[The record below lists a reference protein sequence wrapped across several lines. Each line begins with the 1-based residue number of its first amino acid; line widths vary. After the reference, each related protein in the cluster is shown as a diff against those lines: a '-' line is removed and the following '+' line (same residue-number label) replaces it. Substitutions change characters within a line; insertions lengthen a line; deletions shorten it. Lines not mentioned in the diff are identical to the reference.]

1 MPSDSSSQ
9 VTTIGH
15 NVQAAENATVSIGN
29 LVITSLSSND
39 LVTFTRQ
46 LLYAITHRDWK
57 TAEAYLTSINSVTS
71 LDDECH
77 SLLKLLNYK
86 LCLLQGKKITI
97 HQDIFVELLRNPSC
111 KQVIKDVVE
120 SIYVHHLAQA
130 SHSTARKRYQSSQYK
145 ESFTDEVFYEIVA
158 DRQELELFIADGLS
172 EKFEHELCS
181 GVRCAIRN
189 EDFLLAAN
197 IATELNTRYPNT
209 NSTILLSLS
218 KAFKLNRD
226 ISGRHFWLVNQDQMK
241 ELEDQISECLDFA
254 NRIEDTRIFRVAAV
268 LLATS
273 WFQVIA
279 LIKLCSK
286 NLEEVEK
293 IIPEVHDFPPF
304 KVSDI
309 DTHGFAQKILK
320 DGELTIS
327 ESDFSQVSSA
337 FLQGSITNHEI
348 KRWLDKGG
356 DVSVPDDQLKE
367 FIRIILDSMICTPTD
382 QRQKIKL
389 SKSIE
394 DFLQSSTDKLKDF
407 NVLAI
412 HQLCLDLK
420 RVGLFIYVVK
430 LVEPLLPQTPWCS
443 PVLEDYA
450 EALLESDQIEKLDRL
465 LDTVEG
471 IDESYR
477 FLAVKIRRYSQ
488 SGDFSTAIELA
499 EKGIEQFRNSC
510 YYWGILIHLLI
521 LTNAERERITALLKK
536 IPKNILEKYS
546 DEGLRLLHNIASV
559 DLGFADSFMLEWF
572 IDAPVEMSIHVTN
585 LHFNHLEQLQDPMG
599 FQYSSERCA
608 EAVVY
613 SLGKRQYT
621 KLLVDNCGY
630 SEYLIDTMSPLG
642 VLLNDAQVGDEVKLG
657 MAKYKI
663 IEKVPPS
670 VGAVRIS
677 IDIRNDINTGTDSF
691 FKMSFEDDGVDGILK
706 WVDEMS
712 QQKQIVEPEIGER
725 PIPILMRLNQTHSND
740 LVKGSL
746 LYLCDKESNKSL
758 RLFSDGE
765 TPKESAILDML
776 SLVYLSLTGLVH
788 GVLRSG
794 IKLYVTRETQDI
806 VSGWLRDTSRDDYL
820 SIAKV
825 ENAFIKT
832 TSKDIARDDS
842 INNLR
847 LLIGKC
853 EVLSPRSI
861 DMPEMLTQ
869 LRDCFDISHYSSLK
883 LAISHSIPFLC
894 LDSMLCSF
902 YHQLNVNLVNTN
914 QFMIDANTATKTDEN
929 RSALCHVQFGLPV
942 PLMHQDV
949 IQLCTYEEKG
959 QYLAAEIIKM
969 YPNHYPSSE
978 IALEVLTACCLK
990 SICAAFI
997 GLDNRQ
1003 PLSLSSWR
1011 YTENIVYACCKSS
1024 MECIEGDTSEKRLA
1038 ALISEVLRKLEA
1050 MPYLTRFSLALFRRF
1065 VQGYFLDAKQIDIEL
1080 RALRRL
1086 KN

>member
-1 MPSDSSSQ
+1 MPTGPSSQ
-9 VTTIGH
+9 VTNIGH

-46 LLYAITHRDWK
+46 FLYAMTHRDWK
-57 TAEAYLTSINSVTS
+57 TAETYLTSINSVTS
-71 LDDECH
+71 LDDECRT
-77 SLLKLLNYK
+77 LLKLLEYK
-86 LCLLQGKKITI
+86 LFLLQGREITI
-97 HQDIFVELLRNPSC
+97 NPDTFVELLRNPSC
-111 KQVIKDVVE
+111 KQVVKDVVE
-120 SIYVHHLAQA
+120 SIYVHHLAQT
-130 SHSTARKRYQSSQYK
+130 SHSNAKKRYHSSQYK

-158 DRQELELFIADGLS
+158 DKQELELFIAGGLS
-172 EKFEHELCS
+172 EKFEHELCA

-189 EDFLLAAN
+189 DDFLTAVN

-218 KAFKLNRD
+218 KALKLNRE
-226 ISGRHFWLVNQDQMK
+226 ISGRHFWLVNHAQMK
-241 ELEDQISECLDFA
+241 ELENQILVCLDFA
-254 NRIEDTRIFRVAAV
+254 NKSEDMRIIRIAAV
-268 LLATS
+268 LLATTCY
-273 WFQVIA
+273 QVID
-279 LIKLCSK
+279 LIKLCSE
-286 NLEEVEK
+286 NLDEVEK
-293 IIPEVHDFPPF
+293 IIPEAHNLPAF
-304 KVSDI
+304 KVRDI
-309 DTHGFAQKILK
+309 DTHGFAKKIING
-320 DGELTIS
+320 GELTIS
-327 ESDFSQVSSA
+327 ESDFSLVSSA
-337 FLQGSITNHEI
+337 LSQGLITNHEI

-356 DVSVPDDQLKE
+356 EVSASDDQVKE
-367 FIRIILDSMICTPTD
+367 FIQIILASIICTPTD
-382 QRQKIKL
+382 KRQKFKL
-389 SKSIE
+389 SE
-394 DFLQSSTDKLKDF
+394 RLDDFLQSSTDKLKNF
-407 NVLAI
+407 NVIAI
-412 HQLCLDLK
+412 HQLCLNLK
-420 RVGLFIYVVK
+420 NVGLFIYIVK

-443 PVLEDYA
+443 PILEDYA

-471 IDESYR
+471 IDENYR
-477 FLAVKIRRYSQ
+477 FLAVKIGRYSL
-488 SGDFSTAIELA
+488 SEDFSRAIELA
-499 EKGIEQFRNSC
+499 EKGTEQYPDSC

-521 LTNAERERITALLKK
+521 STNAERERITALLKE
-536 IPKNILEKYS
+536 IPKNVLEKYS
-546 DEGLRLLHNIASV
+546 NEGLRLLHCIARV
-559 DLGFADSFMLEWF
+559 DLELANSFMLEWF

-585 LHFNHLEQLQDPMG
+585 LHFNHLDQLQDPMD
-599 FQYSSERCA
+599 FQYPSERCA

-613 SLGKRQYT
+613 SLDKRQYT
-621 KLLVDNCGY
+621 KLLVNHCGH

-642 VLLNDAQVGDEVKLG
+642 GLLSGAQVGDEVKLG

-663 IEKVPPS
+663 IEKLPPS

-691 FKMSFEDDGVDGILK
+691 FKMSLEGDGVDGILK

-712 QQKQIVEPEIGER
+712 QQKQIVEPEIEGR
-725 PIPILMRLNQTHSND
+725 QIPILMRLNQTHGND
-740 LVKGSL
+740 LVKGSF

-758 RLFSDGE
+758 KLFSDGE
-765 TPKESAILDML
+765 TPQESAILDVL
-776 SLVYLSLTGLVH
+776 ALVYLSLTGLVH

-794 IKLYVTRETQDI
+794 ITLYVTRETQDI

-825 ENAFIKT
+825 ENIFVKT
-832 TSKDIARDDS
+832 TSNDIARDDS
-842 INNLR
+842 VNNLR
-847 LLIGKC
+847 LLIGEC

-861 DMPEMLTQ
+861 DMPEMLTK
-869 LRDCFDISHYSSLK
+869 LTDSVDVSHYSSLK

-894 LDSMLCSF
+894 LDSMFCSF
-902 YHQLNVNLVNTN
+902 YHKLNVNLVNTN
-914 QFMIDANTATKTDEN
+914 QFMIDANSATKNDEKRN
-929 RSALCHVQFGLPV
+929 ALCHVQFVLPV

-949 IQLCTYEEKG
+949 IQLCTHDEKG
-959 QYLAAEIIKM
+959 QYLAAEILKM

-978 IALEVLTACCLK
+978 IALEVLTECSLQ

-1003 PLSLSSWR
+1003 PLSLSRWR

-1024 MECIEGDTSEKRLA
+1024 MECLEGDTSEKRLA
-1038 ALISEVLRKLEA
+1038 TLISEVLRKLET
-1050 MPYLTRFSLALFRRF
+1050 MPYMTRFSLALFRRF

>member
-1 MPSDSSSQ
+1 MPADSSSQ

-46 LLYAITHRDWK
+46 FLYAMTHRDWK
-57 TAEAYLTSINSVTS
+57 TAETYLTSINSVTS
-71 LDDECH
+71 LDDECR
-77 SLLKLLNYK
+77 SLLKLLEYK
-86 LCLLQGKKITI
+86 LCLLQGREITI
-97 HQDIFVELLRNPSC
+97 HPDTFVELLRNPSC

-120 SIYVHHLAQA
+120 SIYVHHLALT
-130 SHSTARKRYQSSQYK
+130 SHSNARKQYQSSQYK

-158 DRQELELFIADGLS
+158 DKQELELFIAGGLS

-189 EDFLLAAN
+189 EDFLLAVN

-209 NSTILLSLS
+209 NSAILLSLS

-226 ISGRHFWLVNQDQMK
+226 ISGRHFWLVNHDQMK
-241 ELEDQISECLDFA
+241 ELEGQISECLDFA
-254 NRIEDTRIFRVAAV
+254 NRIEDTRIFRIAAV
-268 LLATS
+268 LLATT
-273 WFQVIA
+273 WYQAVD
-279 LIKLCSK
+279 LIELCSG

-293 IIPEVHDFPPF
+293 VIPEARDFPPF
-304 KVSDI
+304 KISNTDN
-309 DTHGFAQKILK
+309 HAFAQKILK

-337 FLQGSITNHEI
+337 LSQGSITNHEI

-356 DVSVPDDQLKE
+356 DVSVSDDHVKE
-367 FIRIILDSMICTPTD
+367 FIQIILDSMICTPTD
-382 QRQKIKL
+382 LRQKIKL
-389 SKSIE
+389 SKSLE

-412 HQLCLDLK
+412 HQLCHNLK

-450 EALLESDQIEKLDRL
+450 EALLECDQIEKLDRL
-465 LDTVEG
+465 LNTVEG

-477 FLAVKIRRYSQ
+477 FLAVKIGRHSRSE
-488 SGDFSTAIELA
+488 DFSRAIELA
-499 EKGIEQFRNSC
+499 EKGIEQYRNSC

-521 LTNAERERITALLKK
+521 LTNTERERITALLKE
-536 IPKNILEKYS
+536 IPRNILEKYS
-546 DEGLRLLHNIASV
+546 NEGLRLLHNIANV
-559 DLGFADSFMLEWF
+559 DLGLADSFMLEWF

-585 LHFNHLEQLQDPMG
+585 LHFNHLEQLQDPMD
-599 FQYSSERCA
+599 FQYSSERCI

-621 KLLVDNCGY
+621 KLLVDHCGH

-642 VLLNDAQVGDEVKLG
+642 ELLSGAQVGDEVKLG

-670 VGAVRIS
+670 VGALRIS

-691 FKMSFEDDGVDGILK
+691 FKMSFEGDGVDGILK

-712 QQKQIVEPEIGER
+712 QQKQIVEPEIGGQ
-725 PIPILMRLNQTHSND
+725 PIPILMRLNQTHGND
-740 LVKGSL
+740 LVKGSF

-758 RLFSDGE
+758 KLFSDGE
-765 TPKESAILDML
+765 IPKESAVLDVL
-776 SLVYLSLTGLVH
+776 ALVYLSLTGLVH

-825 ENAFIKT
+825 ENVFIKT

-842 INNLR
+842 VNNLR
-847 LLIGKC
+847 LLIGEC

-869 LRDCFDISHYSSLK
+869 LRDSVDVSHYSSLK

-894 LDSMLCSF
+894 LDSMFCSF
-902 YHQLNVNLVNTN
+902 YHGFNVNLVNTN

-929 RSALCHVQFGLPV
+929 RNALCHVQFGLSV
-942 PLMHQDV
+942 PIVHQDV
-949 IQLCTYEEKG
+949 IQLCSHDEKG
-959 QYLAAEIIKM
+959 QYLAAEILKM
-969 YPNHYPSSE
+969 YPNHYPSSK

-990 SICAAFI
+990 SICAAFV

-1024 MECIEGDTSEKRLA
+1024 MECFEGDTSEQRLA
-1038 ALISEVLRKLEA
+1038 ILISEVFKKLES
-1050 MPYLTRFSLALFRRF
+1050 MPHLTSFSLVLFRRF

-1080 RALRRL
+1080 SELRRL
-1086 KN
+1086 KS

>member
-1 MPSDSSSQ
+1 MPTDSSSQ

-15 NVQAAENATVSIGN
+15 NVQAAENANVSIGN

-39 LVTFTRQ
+39 LVTFIRQ
-46 LLYAITHRDWK
+46 FFYAMTHRDWK

-71 LDDECH
+71 LDDECR

-86 LCLLQGKKITI
+86 LCLLQGKEISI
-97 HQDIFVELLRNPSC
+97 HQDIFIELLRNPSC
-111 KQVIKDVVE
+111 NQVIKDVVE
-120 SIYVHHLAQA
+120 SIYVHHLAQT
-130 SHSTARKRYQSSQYK
+130 SHSNARKRYHSSQYK
-145 ESFTDEVFYEIVA
+145 KGFTNEVFYEMVA
-158 DRQELELFIADGLS
+158 DKQELEQFIACDLS
-172 EKFEHELCS
+172 EKLEHELCS
-181 GVRCAIRN
+181 GVRCAMRN
-189 EDFLLAAN
+189 EDFLLAVN
-197 IATELNTRYPNT
+197 IATELNTWYPNS
-209 NSTILLSLS
+209 NSAILLSLS

-226 ISGRHFWLVNQDQMK
+226 IGGRHFWLVNHDQME

-254 NRIEDTRIFRVAAV
+254 NKVEDTRIYRIAAV
-268 LLATS
+268 LLATT
-273 WFQVIA
+273 WYQA
-279 LIKLCSK
+279 MDLIKLCSE

-293 IIPEVHDFPPF
+293 VIPEVRDLPPF

-309 DTHGFAQKILK
+309 ETHDFAQKILK
-320 DGELTIS
+320 HGELTIS

-337 FLQGSITNHEI
+337 LSQGSITKHEI

-356 DVSVPDDQLKE
+356 DVSVSDDQVKE
-367 FIRIILDSMICTPTD
+367 FIQIILDSIICTPTD
-382 QRQKIKL
+382 LRQKIKL
-389 SKSIE
+389 SKSLD
-394 DFLQSSTDKLKDF
+394 DFLQSSTDKLQRI
-407 NVLAI
+407 NILSI
-412 HQLCLDLK
+412 HQLCLNLK
-420 RVGLFIYVVK
+420 NVGLFIYVVK

-443 PVLEDYA
+443 PILEDYA

-471 IDESYR
+471 IEDSYR
-477 FLAVKIRRYSQ
+477 FLAVKIGRYSQ
-488 SGDFSTAIELA
+488 SEDFSIAIELA
-499 EKGIEQFRNSC
+499 EKGVEQYRNSC

-521 LTNAERERITALLKK
+521 LTNTEREKLTALLKE

-546 DEGLRLLHNIASV
+546 DEGLRLLHNIAIV
-559 DLGFADSFMLEWF
+559 DLGLADSFMLEWF

-585 LHFNHLEQLQDPMG
+585 LHFNHLEQLQNPMD
-599 FQYSSERCA
+599 FQYSSERCV

-621 KLLVDNCGY
+621 KLLVDHCGH

-642 VLLNDAQVGDEVKLG
+642 ELLSHAQAGDEVTLG

-663 IEKVPPS
+663 IEKVPPN
-670 VGAVRIS
+670 VGAIRIS
-677 IDIRNDINTGTDSF
+677 IDIRNDINAGTDSF
-691 FKMSFEDDGVDGILK
+691 FKMSFDGDGVDGILK

-712 QQKQIVEPEIGER
+712 QQKQIVEPEIEGQ

-740 LVKGSL
+740 LVKGSF

-758 RLFSDGE
+758 KLFSDGE
-765 TPKESAILDML
+765 TPKESAILDVL
-776 SLVYLSLTGLVH
+776 ALVYLSLTGLVH

-794 IKLYVTRETQDI
+794 IKLYVTRETKDI
-806 VSGWLRDTSRDDYL
+806 VSGWLRDTSLDNYL

-825 ENAFIKT
+825 ENVFIKT
-832 TSKDIARDDS
+832 TSQDISRDDS
-842 INNLR
+842 VNNLR
-847 LLIGKC
+847 LLIDEC

-869 LRDCFDISHYSSLK
+869 LRDIFDVSHYSSLK
-883 LAISHSIPFLC
+883 LAMSHSIPFLC
-894 LDSMLCSF
+894 LDPMFCSF
-902 YHQLNVNLVNTN
+902 YHKVNVNLVNVN
-914 QFMIDANTATKTDEN
+914 QFMIDANSATKSDEN
-929 RSALCHVQFGLPV
+929 RNTLCHVQFGLAV

-949 IQLCTYEEKG
+949 INLCSHKEKG
-959 QYLAAEIIKM
+959 QYLAAEILKM

-990 SICAAFI
+990 SICAAFM
-997 GLDNRQ
+997 GLEDKQ

-1024 MECIEGDTSEKRLA
+1024 MECFEGDTSEQRLA
-1038 ALISEVLRKLEA
+1038 ILISEVFKKLES
-1050 MPYLTRFSLALFRRF
+1050 MPNLTSLSLALFRRF

-1080 RALRRL
+1080 RALRQT
-1086 KN
+1086 